1 MKPSQLLIII
11 VLLGSVTFAP
21 TATNAQGILNKLG
34 KKVQEKITN
43 KAEERVDEKIDEE
56 VDKNMDKVFE
66 SDTTGQAGSKES
78 NQQEQMSRFMKG
90 LGMSGEPVPIE
101 NTYTFDSKIQMHIE
115 SYRANGEKESDG
127 DFITYVSPSKKN
139 FAYEFISGDIGEKG
153 KGLFIMDI
161 QNKAMIILSDEN
173 GTKNGIVYG
182 FDISELNTADN
193 YTYEDLNEES
203 VENINLNPYLQKT
216 GRTKTIEGYQC
227 DEYKYDHPEE
237 DMISTFW
244 ISKEVEF
251 DTRDWISSV
260 FKSAT
265 YSQGMPWGFIM
276 ESETINKNNN
286 ERSIMQVTDID
297 NNANKKFDLSSY
309 QITNLGSM
317 KIPNTDNN

>member
-1 MKPSQLLIII
+1 MKPSQLLFII
-11 VLLGSVTFAP
+11 VLLGTVIFAP
-21 TATNAQGILNKLG
+21 NATNAQGILNKLG

-56 VDKNMDKVFE
+56 VDKNLDKAFE

-90 LGMSGEPVPIE
+90 MGMSGEPVPIE
-101 NTYTFDSKIQMHIE
+101 NTYTFDSKIEMHIE

-127 DFITYVSPSKKN
+127 DFITYVSPSQKN

-182 FDISELNTADN
+182 FDISELNAADN
-193 YTYEDLNEES
+193 KDYADLNEEP

-237 DMISTFW
+237 DMVSTFW
-244 ISKEVEF
+244 IGKEVKF

-276 ESETINKNNN
+276 ESETINKNNK
-286 ERSIMQVTDID
+286 ERSIMQVTNID